1 MIITYDNGFRPIG
14 NTLMWREAL
23 RNYMNGSHDSHT
35 RESTHFFVRVNE
47 YFINRSN
54 QETADNARSRERTLS
69 ILNSINTEY
78 RHYRGRSQGL
88 YFDMTNFKLRIPHSR
103 DGKACTQ
110 IMHCIRHLSAND
122 CEWMQ
127 EHYNGLL
134 LFNEWMN
141 GE

>member
-1 MIITYDNGFRPIG
+1 MMITYDNGFKPIG

-35 RESTHFFVRVNE
+35 RESTDFFVRVNE

-54 QETADNARSRERTLS
+54 QETTDNTRSHRHTLS
-69 ILNSINTEY
+69 VLNSINNKF
-78 RHYRGRSQGL
+78 RHRRARNEGL
-88 YFDMTNFKLRIPHSR
+88 YFDMTNFELRIPHSR
-103 DGKACTQ
+103 DGKACTR
-110 IMHCIRHLSAND
+110 IMQCIRHLSAND

>member
-1 MIITYDNGFRPIG
+1 MK
-14 NTLMWREAL
+14 NTLKWRRAL
-23 RNYMNGSHDSHT
+23 KSYMNGSHDSHT
-35 RESTHFFVRVNE
+35 RESTDFFVRVNE

-54 QETADNARSRERTLS
+54 QETTDNTRSHRHTLS
-69 ILNSINTEY
+69 VLNSINNKF
-78 RHYRGRSQGL
+78 RHRRARSKGL
-88 YFDMTNFKLRIPHSR
+88 YFDMTNFELRIPHSR

>member
-1 MIITYDNGFRPIG
+1 MIITYDNGFRPIRDTG
-14 NTLMWREAL
+14 LWRYAL
-23 RNYMNGSHDSHT
+23 ENYMNRSHDFHT
-35 RESTHFFVRVNE
+35 RESTDFFVRVNE

-54 QETADNARSRERTLS
+54 QQTADNDRSRERTLS

-78 RHYRGRSQGL
+78 RHYRGRNQGL
-88 YFDMTNFKLRIPHSR
+88 YFDMTNFELRIPHSR
-103 DGKACTQ
+103 DGKACRH

-122 CEWMQ
+122 REWMQ

>member
-1 MIITYDNGFRPIG
+1 MMITYDNGFRPIRD
-14 NTLMWREAL
+14 TRIWRRAL
-23 RNYMNGSHDSHT
+23 KSYMNKSNDFHT
-35 RESTHFFVRVNE
+35 RESTDFFVRVNE

-54 QETADNARSRERTLS
+54 QETTDNTRSHRHTLS
-69 ILNSINTEY
+69 VLNSINTNY
-78 RHYRGRSQGL
+78 RHYRGRNQGL
-88 YFDMTNFKLRIPHSR
+88 YFDMTNFRLRIPHSR

-110 IMHCIRHLSAND
+110 IMHCIRHLSTND
-122 CEWMQ
+122 YEWMQ